1 MAGPPSGRC
10 AGCGAQWQAVCGGFV
25 ATSLI
30 LSVINLQASDEWDR
44 LPGNISDEGFFV
56 VVFAFFPSY
65 FLLHT
70 VRKILRKI
78 QLKS

>member
-1 MAGPPSGRC
+1 MLAVVLNGRLFVE
-10 AGCGAQWQAVCGGFV
+10 AQLL
-25 ATSLI
+25 TSLI
-30 LSVINLQASDEWDR
+30 PSVINLQVSDEWDR